1 MEKYWKIRNQL
12 AVLRK
17 GESVLVFGNENLKVT
32 FDKDGYFKFRN
43 RKLKSLSETTELLYK
58 ASNGIIESFTYVA
71 QYYNTLDDAKD
82 PHKLKMH
89 TFEVDAEIGAK
100 DLMKK
105 VTEVLP
111 EEFILVSLTL
121 AYTRQGG

>member
-1 MEKYWKIRNQL
+1 MEKYWKIRDQL

-32 FDKDGYFKFRN
+32 FGKDGYFKFRN
-43 RKLKSLSETTELLYK
+43 RKLKSLKEMTELVFN
-58 ASNGIIESFTYVA
+58 ASNGMFESFTYVA
-71 QYYNTLDDAKD
+71 QYYNTVDDVSD

-89 TFEVDAEIGAK
+89 TFEVDVEIGAK

-121 AYTRQGG
+121 AYTRKGG